1 MLGRQNNPD
10 LDEDKAEPCR
20 SKVLSQKSCVFKT
33 LSSTLL
39 LLHILLYARGG
50 INFMAIKKYMETVYA
65 FCPRE
70 NFSRK
75 IENFKYLMRI

>member
-1 MLGRQNNPD
+1 MPGRQNNPD

-50 INFMAIKKYMETVYA
+50 INFMAIKNIWRRHTRSAQEKT
-65 FCPRE
+65 FLG
-70 NFSRK
+70 K
-75 IENFKYLMRI
+75 